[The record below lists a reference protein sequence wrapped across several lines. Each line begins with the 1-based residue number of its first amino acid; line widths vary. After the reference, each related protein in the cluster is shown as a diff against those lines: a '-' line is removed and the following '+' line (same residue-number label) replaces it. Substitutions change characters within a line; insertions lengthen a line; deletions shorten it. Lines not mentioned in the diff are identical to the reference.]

1 MAQVLVVELSKVSGK
16 GRNVK
21 LGSWRDRQ
29 IGRRIGWSAVLGLK
43 GE

>member
-29 IGRRIGWSAVLGLK
+29 NGRCIGWPAVLGLK